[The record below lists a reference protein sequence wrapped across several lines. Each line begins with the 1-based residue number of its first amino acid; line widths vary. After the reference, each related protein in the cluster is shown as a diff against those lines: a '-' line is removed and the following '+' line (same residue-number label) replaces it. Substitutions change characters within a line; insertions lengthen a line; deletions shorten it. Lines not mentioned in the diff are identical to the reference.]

1 MTYFGNISLL
11 NKPKQAFL
19 CSRCTCCSVIL
30 PCLDWATEHRKGSSP
45 VISTFHSILE
55 QSVLDLLISGTCP
68 IIIVLGR
75 SLYKNLPTK
84 LQPLIEQNRL
94 LIISL
99 SNSNRISRDSAAKC
113 NNFICEQSSEITFGY
128 ISPKSH
134 LNSLYNSSL
143 LTKKKIH
150 LLSEQVLATD
160 SEKV

>member
-1 MTYFGNISLL
+1 MTYFGNISLFDQ
-11 NKPKQAFL
+11 PKHAFL
-19 CSRCTCCSVIL
+19 CSQCTKSSVIL
-30 PCLDWATEHRKGSSP
+30 PCLDWATEHRQDLTP

-55 QSVLDLLISGTCP
+55 QSVLDLLISGTSP
-68 IIIVLGR
+68 VIIVLGR
-75 SLYKNLPTK
+75 SLYKKLPTK

-113 NNFICEQSSEITFGY
+113 NKYICEQSSEITFGY

-143 LTKKKIH
+143 LSAKKIH
-150 LLSEQVLATD
+150 LLSEQILVTD
-160 SEKV
+160 KRK